1 MRMKTLSKR
10 HSPNGN
16 PGIPARGCRLLA
28 IEGAAGATEG
38 IMLPVMYLG
47 VALVLLAAPDL
58 SSYIL
63 LLAGIGLHVGYQY
76 FMIVSCNAGDLT
88 QVYSLAR

>member
-38 IMLPVMYLG
+38 KMQRFAVTQGPQEAVF
-47 VALVLLAAPDL
+47 
-58 SSYIL
+58 SSG
-63 LLAGIGLHVGYQY
+63 AEWGG
-76 FMIVSCNAGDLT
+76 AD
-88 QVYSLAR
+88 

>member
-16 PGIPARGCRLLA
+16 PGIPARGFSLLA

-38 IMLPVMYLG
+38 MLQRFAVPQCPEEAVFNSG
-47 VALVLLAAPDL
+47 AEWGGAD
-58 SSYIL
+58 
-63 LLAGIGLHVGYQY
+63 
-76 FMIVSCNAGDLT
+76 
-88 QVYSLAR
+88 